1 MSKKASPTRIGIFVI
16 LSFAL
21 FVAGIV
27 LFGGGKMFSRKNTA
41 IVYFEGSLQG
51 LNVGAPVAYRG
62 ITIGEVKEIKVS
74 INADTYQII
83 VPVLISLMPDK
94 MIQIKSSVNQA
105 DITVNTFLKAM
116 FQRGLR
122 ATLKSQSLLTGK
134 LYIDLSF
141 HENKEAIYHDQ
152 DGKYLEIPTVP
163 SELQQMSKAM
173 QSLNFQELAVK
184 FSNTLDA
191 LEKMSVTLEQALS
204 SETSKKELAIFF
216 ASLDSLRSILAK
228 VDEDIGPL
236 LTKLDVNFD
245 KIGRFSDSG
254 TQMVGHLDSK
264 IEPLLSSVEGMARD
278 TSLAMRATD
287 VFMSDINHSFA
298 MESPFYFHLTEG
310 VSEMGKA
317 AKALRSFTE
326 TLDRNPQM
334 FFFGNERSS
343 EESSQ

>member
-1 MSKKASPTRIGIFVI
+1 MSKKASPTRIGIFVF

-21 FVAGIV
+21 FVTGIV
-27 LFGGGKMFSRKNTA
+27 VFGGGKMFSRKNTA
-41 IVYFEGSLQG
+41 IVYFDGSLQG

-62 ITIGEVKEIKVS
+62 ITIGEVKEIKVN

-94 MIQIKSSVNQA
+94 MIHIKGGATDTSLNS
-105 DITVNTFLKAM
+105 FLKTM
-116 FQRGLR
+116 IQRGLR

-134 LYIDLSF
+134 LYIDLSV
-141 HENKEAIYHDQ
+141 HNNKEAVYHDQ

-184 FSNTLDA
+184 FSNTMDA

-204 SETSKKELAIFF
+204 SETSKQELAIFF

-228 VDEDIGPL
+228 VDGDIGPL
-236 LTKLDVNFD
+236 LTKLDVSFD
-245 KIGRFSDSG
+245 KIGRLSDSG
-254 TQMVGHLDSK
+254 TQMVGHLDRK
-264 IEPLLSSVEGMARD
+264 IDPLISSIEGMAHD

-287 VFMSDINHSFA
+287 VFMNDIAHSFA
-298 MESPFYFHLTEG
+298 MESPLYFHLTEG
-310 VSEMGKA
+310 MNEMGKA
-317 AKALRSFTE
+317 AKAWRSFTE

-334 FFFGNERSS
+334 FFFGNERPT
-343 EESSQ
+343 EDSSQ

>member
-1 MSKKASPTRIGIFVI
+1 MSLKASPTRIGIFVI

-27 LFGGGKMFSRKNTA
+27 VFGGGKMFSKKNTA

-94 MIQIKSSVNQA
+94 MIQIKSSATDTTLNS
-105 DITVNTFLKAM
+105 FLKTM
-116 FQRGLR
+116 IQRGLR

-141 HENKEAIYHDQ
+141 YENKEAIYHDQ

-173 QSLNFQELAVK
+173 QSLNFQELALK
-184 FSNTLDA
+184 FSNTMDA
-191 LEKMSVTLEQALS
+191 LEKMSVTLEQALN

-216 ASLDSLRSILAK
+216 ASLDTLRSILTT
-228 VDEDIGPL
+228 VDENIGPL
-236 LTKLDVNFD
+236 LTKLDVSFD
-245 KIGRFSDSG
+245 KIGQFSDSG
-254 TQMVGHLDSK
+254 AQMIGHIDGK
-264 IEPLLSSVEGMARD
+264 IEPLLSSVENTARE
-278 TSLAMRATD
+278 TSLAMRATEI
-287 VFMSDINHSFA
+287 FMSDMSHSLS
-298 MESPFYFHLTEG
+298 MESPLYFQLTEG
-310 VSEMGKA
+310 LSEVGKA
-317 AKALRSFTE
+317 AKAWRSFTE

-334 FFFGNERSS
+334 LFLGNENPS
-343 EESSQ
+343 ED